1 MACYAQIDVAL
12 ADEGGYVAR
21 WEEDAVVSC
30 KFFLSK
36 YIVCLDGR
44 WVGEMGNLARAPA
57 RVGWLMGENGRIGI
71 GQELDVGTYSAMGWF
86 CDRQTSTRFGRW
98 N

>member
-36 YIVCLDGR
+36 YIVCLDWR
-44 WVGEMGNLARAPA
+44 WVGEMGNRERAR
-57 RVGWLMGENGRIGI
+57 WLVDGREWKDRDRAGVEC
-71 GQELDVGTYSAMGWF
+71 GDVQ
-86 CDRQTSTRFGRW
+86 CDGVVL
-98 N
+98 